1 VARNTAKKPAPRK
14 ATKPTAKDVEG
25 SKSARTRTRI
35 LDAAAN
41 VLSRKGYAGTRLA
54 DVAEQA
60 EIQAP
65 AIYYYYSSR
74 EDLIEEVMYFGI
86 SQIREH
92 VEGKLAELPPDTDPL
107 ARLLAAVEAHLRF
120 ALEVSDYTIAAVRN
134 AGQVPPE
141 LRSRYDAENTKY
153 GKTWRSLV
161 TAAHSAGL
169 LRKGIDPRLG
179 QMLVLGA
186 LNWTPEWWDAK
197 RGSVDELVTTAQ
209 TIVRNG
215 LGKG

>member
-1 VARNTAKKPAPRK
+1 VPRNAAKKSAPRK
-14 ATKPTAKDVEG
+14 TTKPTAKDVEG
-25 SKSARTRTRI
+25 SKSARTRARI
-35 LDAAAN
+35 LDAAAH
-41 VLSRKGYAGTRLA
+41 VMSRKGYAGTRLS

-74 EDLIEEVMYFGI
+74 EDLIEEVMFSGI

-92 VEGKLAELPPDTDPL
+92 VEGRLAELPAKTGPME
-107 ARLLAAVEAHLRF
+107 RLLVAVEAHLRY
-120 ALEVSDYTIAAVRN
+120 ALEVSDYTNAAVRN
-134 AGQVPPE
+134 AGQVPTE
-141 LRSRYDAENTKY
+141 LLSRYDAENTKY

-169 LRKGIDPRLG
+169 LRKDVDPRLG

-186 LNWTPEWWDAK
+186 LNWTPEWWDGK
-197 RGSVDELVTTAQ
+197 RNTVDELVATAQ
-209 TIVRNG
+209 SIVRHG
-215 LGKG
+215 LGND